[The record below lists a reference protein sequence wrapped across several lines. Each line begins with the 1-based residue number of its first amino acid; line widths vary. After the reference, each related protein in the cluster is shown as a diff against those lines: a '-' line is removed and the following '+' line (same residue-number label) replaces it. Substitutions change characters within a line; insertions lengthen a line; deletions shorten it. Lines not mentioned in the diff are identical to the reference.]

1 MENLDEKIELV
12 KARQLGN
19 IVKEINDDEDVDY
32 LDTGYAFKVLSD
44 NGKGVVLNTLFHNK
58 LKKVLPTMFEDKGSL
73 VFVDP
78 LSKKITSFY
87 VGDLKVLWHNDKI
100 ALCKYSIYGKT
111 IQTLING
118 RGEQLAYNDGKLSFA
133 AQNIFSHTDFQ
144 RLPTKISQTSISAQ
158 LGIVKVEFSNDILK
172 PLYFNLNWGETDTS
186 LEFRKLV
193 MQHKRDLY
201 KDREM

>member
-1 MENLDEKIELV
+1 MENLDEKIGLV
-12 KARQLGN
+12 KAKQFGN

-58 LKKVLPTMFEDKGSL
+58 LKKVLPTVYEDNGSL
-73 VFVDP
+73 IFVDP
-78 LSKKITSFY
+78 LSKRITSFY
-87 VGDLKVLWHNDKI
+87 VGDLEVLWHNDKI
-100 ALCKYSIYGKT
+100 ALCQYSIYGKT

-118 RGEQLAYNDGKLSFA
+118 RGEQLAYNDGKLSFGT
-133 AQNIFSHTDFQ
+133 QNIFSHTDFQ
-144 RLPTKISQTSISAQ
+144 RLPTKISQNTMAAQ
-158 LGIVKVEFSNDILK
+158 LGIAKVEFSNDILK
-172 PLYFNLNWGETDTS
+172 PLYFNLNSGETYTS